1 VIGIEDLPLLIDVV
15 NPNPH
20 LNQLAVAVLEISKD

>member
-1 VIGIEDLPLLIDVV
+1 VDEDIPLLTDVV

-20 LNQLAVAVLEISKD
+20 LKQLAVAILEISKG

>member
-1 VIGIEDLPLLIDVV
+1 VDKDLPLLIDAV

-20 LNQLAVAVLEISKD
+20 LKQLAVAVLEISKN